1 MKQMVIICGGIG
13 SRLKK
18 NYPKILVKI
27 KKKTILEYQLEL
39 GKKYGYKNFLLLT
52 GYKSKI
58 IEDFLKKKK
67 LLNNINI
74 IKDKKI
80 SGTGGALLKAYN
92 YLEKEFF
99 LIYGD
104 IFTNMNLE
112 KMHFFFKKKNC
123 EASLVINKN
132 QNFHDSNLL
141 TINKSKMI
149 NKFFFY
155 PHKKIPQNCYSNE
168 AIFMFKK
175 KFFKD
180 LKKSYLNKK
189 LDLVKNIL
197 PILNIK
203 KKIYAFKT
211 KEFIIDCGTP
221 ERLNSLKNK
230 FINRNIN

>member
-80 SGTGGALLKAYN
+80 SGTGGALLNAYN

-112 KMHFFFKKKNC
+112 KMHFFFKKK
-123 EASLVINKN
+123 I
-132 QNFHDSNLL
+132 
-141 TINKSKMI
+141 
-149 NKFFFY
+149 
-155 PHKKIPQNCYSNE
+155 
-168 AIFMFKK
+168 
-175 KFFKD
+175 
-180 LKKSYLNKK
+180 
-189 LDLVKNIL
+189 VKHL
-197 PILNIK
+197 
-203 KKIYAFKT
+203 
-211 KEFIIDCGTP
+211 
-221 ERLNSLKNK
+221 
-230 FINRNIN
+230 

>member
-80 SGTGGALLKAYN
+80 SGTGGALLNAYN

-112 KMHFFFKKKNC
+112 KMHFF
-123 EASLVINKN
+123 L
-132 QNFHDSNLL
+132 
-141 TINKSKMI
+141 
-149 NKFFFY
+149 
-155 PHKKIPQNCYSNE
+155 
-168 AIFMFKK
+168 
-175 KFFKD
+175 
-180 LKKSYLNKK
+180 
-189 LDLVKNIL
+189 
-197 PILNIK
+197 K
-203 KKIYAFKT
+203 KKIVKH
-211 KEFIIDCGTP
+211 
-221 ERLNSLKNK
+221 L
-230 FINRNIN
+230 